1 MSTVLLRKLQTAK
14 QAAETA
20 NRARGDFLATMT
32 HELRTPLS
40 GVIGMAGLLKRTR
53 LDDEQREYLDSI
65 NTSADV
71 LQALIG
77 DILDL
82 SKIDA
87 GKLQL
92 KPVAFALRDSLNE
105 TCWALSNQALEK
117 GVELV
122 CRVAPDVPG
131 EGVRRRAALPPDPVQ
146 PDRQRGQ
153 VHRGRATSACMPG

>member
-1 MSTVLLRKLQTAK
+1 
-14 QAAETA
+14 
-20 NRARGDFLATMT
+20 MT

-53 LDDEQREYLDSI
+53 LDNEQREYVDSI

-87 GKLQL
+87 GK
-92 KPVAFALRDSLNE
+92 ARAETGALRG
-105 TCWALSNQALEK
+105 A
-117 GVELV
+117 
-122 CRVAPDVPG
+122 
-131 EGVRRRAALPPDPVQ
+131 RARSTRPA
-146 PDRQRGQ
+146 
-153 VHRGRATSACMPG
+153 GR